1 MKHDKERLAYLDA
14 AAAEVYRQAAENPG
28 LGIPVD
34 PDVAEYMGAFE
45 DDAMDELDVLQSH
58 IGVNPDG
65 TVAAEV

>member
-1 MKHDKERLAYLDA
+1 MKQDKERLAYLDA
-14 AAAEVYRQAAENPG
+14 AAADVYRQVEENPG

-34 PDVAEYMGAFE
+34 PDVADYMGAFQ
-45 DDAMDELDVLQSH
+45 DDAMDELDVLESH